1 MASLFGSIG
10 SAFGNAI
17 KSGYDE
23 LKKKTSSSSSSN
35 KSSNKSSNYSDNY
48 GYDADSDTWGRNNP
62 NQSYN
67 QQQKAEKDYFKT
79 PTGQA
84 EQKRNNDQKEHRD
97 YINSNYEGGF
107 DSYYN
112 TQQQKYNDALA
123 RGDADLLAR
132 LEADAQRVGYT
143 LAPSQNYGG
152 NYGGM
157 TDGINMMQSAYDQ
170 QLQSLMDAL
179 NGYQSNLD
187 NIQMPNFDMSGMENI
202 QGDLSNLLNSLQN
215 YQGADSMSMDESM
228 ARAYAQLNGLYNA
241 NLDKTLEGYNK
252 NAISRGMFGQLPVEA
267 LKAQA
272 ISETELDKSKATN
285 DLASNLFGDDYN
297 RARQKDADY
306 FGQIS
311 QQAGLLNNLYNNEMS
326 QYQNAVNQYL
336 NTVDMANMKDK
347 NFYDNM
353 YRQLDLI
360 NANYGATQDQYD
372 RALQEYMTNYEMSS
386 KQDTQAYNRAMDRLN
401 LLGYADEETARILGI
416 PQGTPSQSVS
426 NAKLKGSSS
435 GGSGGS
441 STPTRKPMT
450 MSEKNAIFDDAR
462 NLLTRK
468 VQKGTD
474 IMGQPIYEE
483 YIPSYDEVY
492 SLYLKMATDLGYDP
506 YDKQDDENL
515 LNDLLGGA
523 AINTSKQQQDNTRR
537 NLNEKRVNQ

>member
-1 MASLFGSIG
+1 MGNLFGAIG

-79 PTGQA
+79 PTGQV

-152 NYGGM
+152 NYLNGGL
-157 TDGINMMQSAYDQ
+157 NMQSN
-170 QLQSLMDAL
+170 QSYQALMDVL
-179 NGYQSNLD
+179 NGYQSQLQ
-187 NIQMPNFDMSGMENI
+187 NIPLPDYDKYYDKMGGIQDDM
-202 QGDLSNLLNSLQN
+202 QALLSTLQN

-372 RALQEYMTNYEMSS
+372 RALEEYMTNYEMSS

-468 VQKGTD
+468 VQKGVD
-474 IMGQPIYEE
+474 NFGQPIYEE

-523 AINTSKQQQDNTRR
+523 AINTSRQQQDNTRR